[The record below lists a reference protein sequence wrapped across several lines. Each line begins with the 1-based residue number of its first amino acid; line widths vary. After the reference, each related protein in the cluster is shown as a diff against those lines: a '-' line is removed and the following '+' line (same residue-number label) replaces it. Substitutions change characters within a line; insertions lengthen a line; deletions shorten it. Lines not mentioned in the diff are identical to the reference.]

1 MRAPSLDGLAGPAER
16 VGAST
21 FEILM
26 QIRMD

>member
-1 MRAPSLDGLAGPAER
+1 MTALSTDGRVALAQR

-26 QIRMD
+26 QIRMK

>member
-1 MRAPSLDGLAGPAER
+1 MKAPSHDGRAAPAER